1 GLMEGNM
8 LEIPESTTMARQIGE
23 TLTGRRIESA
33 QANASPHKFAFY
45 LGDPEGYGPLLS
57 GRVVTGAKAHGGLV
71 EVALD
76 GAVLLFGDGAN
87 LRYIEPGQA
96 LPAKHQ
102 LLLSFDDGSAL
113 ACSVQMYG
121 GVWAF
126 AEGQFDNPYYDV
138 ARAKPSPLTD
148 AFDAAYFDGIVSAAP
163 ANLTAKGLLATEQRI
178 PGLGN
183 GVLQDILLNAGV
195 NPRTKVSALS
205 NADKKALFESVKS
218 TLAEMTALGGRDTE
232 KDLFGSSGG
241 YKTKLSAKTAGMI
254 CPQCG
259 GPVVKQAYM
268 GGSVYFCPECQ
279 KMR

>member
-1 GLMEGNM
+1 M
-8 LEIPESTTMARQIGE
+8 LEIPESTTMARQISE
-23 TLTGRRIESA
+23 TLKGRTIRDA

-45 LGDPEGYGPLLS
+45 NGDPEGYGPLLS
-57 GRVVTGAKAHGGLV
+57 GRTVTGAKAHGGLV

-76 GAVLLFGDGAN
+76 GAYLLFGDGAN
-87 LRYIEPGQA
+87 LRYIEQGQT

-102 LLLSFDDGSAL
+102 LLLLLDDGSAL
-113 ACSVQMYG
+113 TCSVQMYG
-121 GVWAF
+121 GIWAF

-138 ARAKPSPLTD
+138 ACTKPSPLSN
-148 AFDAAYFDGIVSAAP
+148 AFDTAWFDGIVAAAP
-163 ANLTAKGLLATEQRI
+163 AKLSAKGLLATEQRI

-195 NPRTKVSALS
+195 NPRAKVSALS
-205 NADKKALFESVKS
+205 GADQEALFESVKA
-218 TLAEMTALGGRDTE
+218 TLAEMTAQGGRNTE
-232 KDLFGSSGG
+232 KDLFGRSGG
-241 YKTKLSAKTAGMI
+241 YKTKLSAKTPGMI

-279 KMR
+279 PVR

>member
-1 GLMEGNM
+1 M
-8 LEIPESTTMARQIGE
+8 LEIPESTTIARQIGE

-45 LGDPEGYGPLLS
+45 NGEPEGYGPLLS
-57 GRVVTGAKAHGGLV
+57 GRTIAGAKAYGGLV

-76 GAVLLFGDGAN
+76 GASLLFGDGAN
-87 LRYIEPGQA
+87 LRYIEPGRT

-102 LLLSFDDGSAL
+102 LLLLLDDGSAL
-113 ACSVQMYG
+113 TCSVQMYG
-121 GVWAF
+121 GIWAF
-126 AEGQFDNPYYDV
+126 LEGQLDNPYYDV
-138 ARAKPSPLTD
+138 ARTKPSPLSD
-148 AFDAAYFDGIVSAAP
+148 AFDADWFDGIVAAAP
-163 ANLTAKGLLATEQRI
+163 AKLSAKGLLATEQRI

-205 NADKKALFESVKS
+205 GTDQKALFESVKK
-218 TLAEMTALGGRDTE
+218 TLAAMTAQGGRDTE
-232 KDLFGSSGG
+232 KDLFGHSGG
-241 YKTKLSAKTAGMI
+241 YRTKLSAKAPGMI

-279 KMR
+279 PVR